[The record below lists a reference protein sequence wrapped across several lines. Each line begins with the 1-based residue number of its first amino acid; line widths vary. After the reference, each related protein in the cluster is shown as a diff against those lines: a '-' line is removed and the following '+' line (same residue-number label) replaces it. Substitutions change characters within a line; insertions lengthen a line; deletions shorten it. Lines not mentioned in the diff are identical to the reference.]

1 MIARRSEI
9 NSRFSDFED
18 ILIDSDFLD
27 NKLDVIMNPVLL
39 VIAGMEQ
46 IDGRNHIYEKE
57 NIVIDLSVLFEVEP

>member
-39 VIAGMEQ
+39 VIAGME
-46 IDGRNHIYEKE
+46 
-57 NIVIDLSVLFEVEP
+57 